1 MKRDKFEIT
10 LYKLINNSVMK
21 KLFIL
26 VLMLLAYTAANAQF
40 AEVSTRLKQKLST
53 MSQMEYTPVL
63 VLLRDRVNIEAL
75 DAQLYTQKANAQVRA
90 KTVIDALMDKA
101 RSTQGPI
108 LSALANKKAAG
119 KVRNYESFWISN
131 MILVD
136 ANAETIQDLIRRT
149 DVEQIDIDAL
159 LEYDKPLEPAIDSP
173 EGIEASEIG
182 LRVIKANKLWEI
194 GITGAGRLVMNIDT
208 GVEGTHPALSAKWRG
223 NNGQPWWRAWFDKNG
238 STTAPADCDG
248 HGTHT
253 MGIMCG
259 RSASG
264 DTVGVA
270 PNAQWIAA
278 RTICSS
284 PHTSNSIAAF
294 QWAMNPDSNS
304 STTSDMPDAI
314 GNSWYDP
321 DVTNECSGIYKTTL
335 DALEAAGLAIVF
347 SCGNSGSGA
356 STITKPKNI
365 NTNLVNAFSVGNIN
379 GNNPFPYPIASTSS
393 RGPSL
398 CGGTGSLLI
407 KPEVCA
413 PGTSVRSS
421 YTGGG
426 YSLLSGTSMACPHIV
441 GAVALL
447 RQVAPNLTGKQILEA
462 LYNTAV
468 QLPVGGTENN
478 DFGKGVIDVWAAYQ
492 SLGPMISHTPLPNT
506 ENLSGPYA
514 VNSTITTVLTGVSS
528 AKLLWSRNNI
538 NITDSVVM
546 TKGTGNNWSSTIPGN
561 GSPAVYRYYIKAIDS
576 TGRTGTNPAGAPAM
590 LNVFTAS
597 SDTAKPVIVT
607 TPLGDVPK
615 ALWPVSVTAT
625 VTDNIGLDSVW
636 VRWYR
641 NNTSTGIKHF
651 KLLNTGGSNYGA
663 IFNSVNAAVNV
674 GDSIFYRVFAR
685 DNSSNHNT
693 DSSALNKFKIIN
705 LTSICIGTGTT
716 SSNYPFTTFWMDGRT
731 QMLFTAAE
739 LSGAGFLA
747 SASITKLGFN
757 ILTVSSQPMNGF
769 TVKFQATTQS
779 TLAGFVSTGT
789 WHTGFSGTYTVPGTG
804 YQNINMTTPYFAWN
818 GTSNLLVEVCFDNT
832 SYTQYSTVAST
843 STPGMTWGYY
853 TDNSTGCT
861 MTGGT
866 AQSNRPNVCFTVTD
880 VLGVTPVGNSIPKVY
895 SLSQNYP
902 NPFNPVTKINFA
914 LPKQGFVTLKIYD
927 VLGREIRSLV
937 NEVKSAGNY
946 SVDFNASEYSSGVYF
961 YRLES
966 EGFSDIKRMV
976 LIK

>member
-1 MKRDKFEIT
+1 
-10 LYKLINNSVMK
+10 MK
-21 KLFIL
+21 KLLLIVLIL
-26 VLMLLAYTAANAQF
+26 FAYTTANAQF
-40 AEVSTRLKQKLST
+40 AEVSTRLKQKLSS
-53 MSQMEYTPVL
+53 MSPMEYTPVL
-63 VLLRDRVNIEAL
+63 VLLKDRVNIEAL
-75 DAQLYTQKANAQVRA
+75 DAQLYSQRATAQVRA

-101 RSTQGPI
+101 RTTQGPI
-108 LSALANKKAAG
+108 LSALESKKLAG

-159 LEYDKPLEPAIDSP
+159 LEYDKPLEPAFDAP
-173 EGIEASEIG
+173 NGTEASEIG
-182 LRVIKANKLWEI
+182 LKVIKANKMWEI

-208 GVEGTHPALSAKWRG
+208 GVEGTHPALSARWRG

-238 STTAPADCDG
+238 STTSPADCDG

-259 RSASG
+259 RSSAG

-304 STTSDMPDAI
+304 GTTSDMPDAI

-379 GNNPFPYPIASTSS
+379 GNNPFPYPIASSSS

-468 QLPVGGTENN
+468 QLPVGGVENN
-478 DFGKGVIDVWAAYQ
+478 DYGKGVIDVWAAYQ
-492 SLGPMISHTPLPNT
+492 SLGPMITHTALPNT
-506 ENLSGPYA
+506 ENLTGPYL
-514 VNSTITTVLTGVSS
+514 VNANITSVLSGVST
-528 AKLLWSRNNI
+528 AKLLWSRNNT
-538 NITDSVVM
+538 NITDSIVM
-546 TKGTGNNWSSTIPGN
+546 TKGTGNNWSSSIPGN
-561 GSPAVYRYYIKAIDS
+561 GSTAVYRYYIKAIDS
-576 TGRTGTNPAGAPAM
+576 TGRAGTNPAGAPAV
-590 LNVFTAS
+590 LNTFTAS
-597 SDTAKPVIVT
+597 ADLEKPVIT
-607 TPLGDVPK
+607 HTALGDVPK
-615 ALWPVSVTAT
+615 TTWPATVSAI
-625 VTDNIGLDSVW
+625 VTDNIGIDSVW
-636 VRWYR
+636 VKWYK
-641 NNTSTGIKHF
+641 NNTGTGIKQF
-651 KLLNTGGSNYGA
+651 KLLNTGGSNFA
-663 IFNSVNAAVNV
+663 ALFNSVNADVNV
-674 GDSIFYRVFAR
+674 NDSIFYRIFGR
-685 DNSSNHNT
+685 DNSSGHNT
-693 DSSALNKFKIIN
+693 DSTAMYKFKIIN
-705 LTSICIGTGTT
+705 LTYVCAGNGTT

-731 QMLFTAAE
+731 QILYTAAE
-739 LSGAGFLA
+739 LTAAGIGPN
-747 SASITKLGFN
+747 SAITKIGFN
-757 ILTVSSQPMNGF
+757 VLTAATQVMSGF
-769 TVKFQATTQS
+769 NVKFQATSQTS
-779 TLAGFVSTGT
+779 LTGFVTTGT
-789 WHTGFSGTYTVPGTG
+789 WFTGFSGSYAVPGTG
-804 YQNINMTTPYFAWN
+804 PQNITLQNNYIWN
-818 GTSNLLVEVCFDNT
+818 GTSNMLIEICYDNSAYT
-832 SYTQYSTVAST
+832 SYSTVT
-843 STPGMTWGYY
+843 STAASGMTWGYY
-853 TDNSTGCT
+853 TDNSAGCT

-866 AQSNRPNVCFTVTD
+866 AQANRPNVCFTFTT
-880 VLGVTPVGNSIPKVY
+880 GVGVNPIGLEIPKVY

-902 NPFNPVTKINFA
+902 NPFNPTTKINFA

-927 VLGREIRSLV
+927 VLGREVRTLV
-937 NEVKSAGNY
+937 NEVKSAGNFT
-946 SVDFNASEYSSGVYF
+946 VDFNASEFSSGVYF
-961 YRLES
+961 YKLES
-966 EGFSDIKRMV
+966 NGFSDIKRMM

>member
-1 MKRDKFEIT
+1 
-10 LYKLINNSVMK
+10 MK
-21 KLFIL
+21 KLLLIVLIL
-26 VLMLLAYTAANAQF
+26 IAYTTANAQF
-40 AEVSTRLKQKLST
+40 AEVSTRLKQKLSS
-53 MSQMEYTPVL
+53 MSPMEYTPVL
-63 VLLRDRVNIEAL
+63 VLLKDRVNIEAL
-75 DAQLYTQKANAQVRA
+75 DAQLYSQRATAQFRA

-101 RSTQGPI
+101 RTTQGPI
-108 LSALANKKAAG
+108 LSALESKKLAG

-159 LEYDKPLEPAIDSP
+159 LEYDKPLEPAFDAP
-173 EGIEASEIG
+173 NGTEASEIG
-182 LRVIKANKLWEI
+182 LKVIKANKMWEI

-208 GVEGTHPALSAKWRG
+208 GVEGTHPALSARWRG

-238 STTAPADCDG
+238 STTSPADCDG

-259 RSASG
+259 RSSAG

-304 STTSDMPDAI
+304 GTTNDMPDAI

-379 GNNPFPYPIASTSS
+379 GNNPFPYPIASSSS

-468 QLPVGGTENN
+468 QLPVGGVENN
-478 DFGKGVIDVWAAYQ
+478 DYGKGVIDVWAAYQ
-492 SLGPMISHTPLPNT
+492 SLGPMITHTALPNT
-506 ENLSGPYA
+506 ENLTGPYL
-514 VNSTITTVLTGVSS
+514 VNANITSVLSGVST
-528 AKLLWSRNNI
+528 AKLLWSRNNT
-538 NITDSVVM
+538 NITDSIVM
-546 TKGTGNNWSSTIPGN
+546 TKGTGNNWSSSIPGN
-561 GSPAVYRYYIKAIDS
+561 GSTAVYRYYIKAIDS
-576 TGRTGTNPAGAPAM
+576 TGRAGTNPAGAPAV
-590 LNVFTAS
+590 LNTFTAS
-597 SDTAKPVIVT
+597 ADLEKPVIT
-607 TPLGDVPK
+607 HTALGDVPK
-615 ALWPVSVTAT
+615 TTWPAT
-625 VTDNIGLDSVW
+625 VNAIVTDNIGIDSVW
-636 VRWYR
+636 VKWYK
-641 NNTSTGIKHF
+641 NNTGTGIKQF
-651 KLLNTGGSNYGA
+651 KLLNTGGSNFA
-663 IFNSVNAAVNV
+663 ALFNSVNADVNV
-674 GDSIFYRVFAR
+674 NDSIFYRVFAR
-685 DNSSNHNT
+685 DNSSGHNT
-693 DSSALNKFKIIN
+693 DSTAMYKFKIIN
-705 LTSICIGTGTT
+705 LTYVCAGNGTT

-731 QMLFTAAE
+731 QILYTAAE
-739 LSGAGFLA
+739 LTAAGIGPN
-747 SASITKLGFN
+747 SAITKIGFN
-757 ILTVSSQPMNGF
+757 VLTAATQVMSGF
-769 TVKFQATTQS
+769 NVKFQATSQTS
-779 TLAGFVSTGT
+779 LTGFVTTGT
-789 WHTGFSGTYTVPGTG
+789 WFTGFSGSYAVPGTG
-804 YQNINMTTPYFAWN
+804 PQNITLQNNYIWN
-818 GTSNLLVEVCFDNT
+818 GTSNMLIEICYDNSAYT
-832 SYTQYSTVAST
+832 SYSTVT
-843 STPGMTWGYY
+843 STAASGMTWGYY
-853 TDNSTGCT
+853 TDNSAGCT

-866 AQSNRPNVCFTVTD
+866 AQANRPNVCFTFTT
-880 VLGVTPVGNSIPKVY
+880 GVGVNPIGLEIPKVY

-902 NPFNPVTKINFA
+902 NPFNPTTKINFA

-927 VLGREIRSLV
+927 VLGREVRTLV
-937 NEVKSAGNY
+937 NEVKSAGNFT
-946 SVDFNASEYSSGVYF
+946 VDFNASEFSSGVYF
-961 YRLES
+961 YKLES
-966 EGFSDIKRMV
+966 NGFSDIKRMM

>member
-1 MKRDKFEIT
+1 MKIT

-26 VLMLLAYTAANAQF
+26 VLMLLAYAAANAQF

-63 VLLRDRVNIEAL
+63 VLLKDRVNIEAL

-379 GNNPFPYPIASTSS
+379 GNNPFPYPIASSSS

-398 CGGTGSLLI
+398 CGGSGSLLI

-468 QLPVGGTENN
+468 QLPVGGVENN
-478 DFGKGVIDVWAAYQ
+478 DYGKGVIDIWAAYQ

-506 ENLSGPYA
+506 ENLAGPYA
-514 VNSTITTVLTGVSS
+514 INTSITTVLTGVST
-528 AKLLWSRNNI
+528 AKLLWSRNNT

-546 TKGTGNNWSSTIPGN
+546 TKGTGNNWSSSIPGN

-590 LNVFTAS
+590 LNIFTAS

-607 TPLGDVPK
+607 TPLADVPK
-615 ALWPVSVTAT
+615 SQWPVSVTAT

-636 VRWYR
+636 VRWYK
-641 NNTSTGIKHF
+641 NNTGTGIKHF
-651 KLLNTGGSNYGA
+651 KLLNSGGSNYGA
-663 IFNSVNAAVNV
+663 MFNSVNADVVV
-674 GDSIFYRVFAR
+674 GDSLFYKIFAR
-685 DNSSNHNT
+685 DNSSLHNT
-693 DSSALNKFKIIN
+693 DSSTVYKFKIIN
-705 LTSICIGTGTT
+705 LLNLCVGSGTT
-716 SSNYPFTTFWMDGRT
+716 SSNYPFTTFWMDGRS

-739 LSGAGFLA
+739 LTAAGG
-747 SASITKLGFN
+747 SAYTSLTKIGFN
-757 ILTVSSQPMNGF
+757 VLTASSQTMNGF
-769 TVKFQATTQS
+769 NVKFQHTTQTS
-779 TLAGFVSTGT
+779 LTGFVT
-789 WHTGFSGTYTVPGTG
+789 SGWTTAFNGSYAVPGTG
-804 YQNINMTTPYFAWN
+804 WQYINLTSPFFMWN
-818 GTSNLLVEVCFDNT
+818 GTSNLLVEICYDNT
-832 SYTQYSTVAST
+832 SYTSYSTVTST
-843 STPGMTWGYY
+843 SAAGMTWGYY

-861 MTGGT
+861 MTGGS
-866 AQSNRPNVCFTVTD
+866 AQSTRPNVCFHVIVPTNINPN
-880 VLGVTPVGNSIPKVY
+880 GSSIPTVY

-961 YRLES
+961 YRLET